1 MCHVWCPSASVFKSG
16 SSGSGRKR
24 AIIAWS
30 VEYNSSQPDSDNG
43 EAAGVKWEVQQSEL
57 RPAQDQGTKSLEGAR
72 IVTDRLRKE
81 LHTVIGKR
89 LRLLLLLGAG
99 AGHHDDICPVIIVV
113 TLLVF
118 IDEHITVRDL
128 DGDDS
133 ISRDSLRMTSSGMS
147 T

>member
-1 MCHVWCPSASVFKSG
+1 MGKLPV
-16 SSGSGRKR
+16 SSGKYSSPSSDQPR
-24 AIIAWS
+24 AR
-30 VEYNSSQPDSDNG
+30 
-43 EAAGVKWEVQQSEL
+43 VQNHWK
-57 RPAQDQGTKSLEGAR
+57 AQGLYRS
-72 IVTDRLRKE
+72 IDRLRKE

-99 AGHHDDICPVIIVV
+99 AGHDDDICPVIIVV

>member
-1 MCHVWCPSASVFKSG
+1 MG
-16 SSGSGRKR
+16 STAVRAPTSPGPGYKNIGRR
-24 AIIAWS
+24 T
-30 VEYNSSQPDSDNG
+30 DC
-43 EAAGVKWEVQQSEL
+43 
-57 RPAQDQGTKSLEGAR
+57 
-72 IVTDRLRKE
+72 TDRLRKE

-89 LRLLLLLGAG
+89 LRLLFLLGAG
-99 AGHHDDICPVIIVV
+99 AGHDDDICPVIIVV

-133 ISRDSLRMTSSGMS
+133 ISRDALRMTSSGMS